1 MEQHCS
7 GGDKEVGF
15 GSCPQAATF
24 TRKKKCLVQR
34 VCGQMGRVGGGPS
47 SGKAVVIAAEAW
59 GMMEQEGGEEQG
71 L

>member
-1 MEQHCS
+1 
-7 GGDKEVGF
+7 
-15 GSCPQAATF
+15 
-24 TRKKKCLVQR
+24 
-34 VCGQMGRVGGGPS
+34 MGRVGGGPS